1 VDVRKAAL
9 TWLVSPVAVALLTAV
24 AHRTGANALTAGF
37 LYLILVLGLATG
49 GGWQAGVVASLTA
62 TGCYNYYFLP
72 PFGTLVI
79 AEPANWVALFSFLT
93 ATTVASRLVVNA
105 RRQAEAADLRRREVE
120 ILYELCFSLFA
131 ASQRPGGLGEAAART
146 LGALGA
152 RSGMLFL
159 DQPAPVSII
168 GDMGERA
175 PVVDETALEQ
185 TRALWSLVETQ
196 TDLEK
201 TVYIPLLVG
210 GAFGGILVAQGA
222 AASRK
227 VLESAGRLLALALER
242 ERLLAEAAHLEA
254 VQESDAL
261 KTSLLRAVSHDLR
274 TPLTAMQLGLEGLGR
289 EVAGRPAAEA
299 ALREVAREQERLT
312 RRIDNLL
319 SLARLEAG
327 VARPHPEDVAPG
339 ALFRAARESLA
350 LVLAGR
356 PLEVRVTRDCPDLW
370 ADPSLALEIVVN
382 LLENAAR
389 ATPENGANG
398 QDTSLELAAEADPE
412 SGTQGRV
419 RLEVRDRGPGVPA
432 AVKRLLLGPAGAPR
446 GGEGS
451 AGDSR
456 SGGLGLRIAASLA
469 TANGGTL
476 VLLDRPGGGSIAR
489 LTLPAVPAVLG
500 DPA

>member
-1 VDVRKAAL
+1 
-9 TWLVSPVAVALLTAV
+9 AVALLTAV

-299 ALREVAREQERLT
+299 ALRE
-312 RRIDNLL
+312 
-319 SLARLEAG
+319 
-327 VARPHPEDVAPG
+327 
-339 ALFRAARESLA
+339 
-350 LVLAGR
+350 
-356 PLEVRVTRDCPDLW
+356 
-370 ADPSLALEIVVN
+370 
-382 LLENAAR
+382 
-389 ATPENGANG
+389 
-398 QDTSLELAAEADPE
+398 
-412 SGTQGRV
+412 
-419 RLEVRDRGPGVPA
+419 
-432 AVKRLLLGPAGAPR
+432 
-446 GGEGS
+446 
-451 AGDSR
+451 
-456 SGGLGLRIAASLA
+456 
-469 TANGGTL
+469 
-476 VLLDRPGGGSIAR
+476 
-489 LTLPAVPAVLG
+489 
-500 DPA
+500 